1 MTSSIEELQNAPA
14 QKSVAFAD
22 RDPGFTSLGSL
33 EVALSLLS
41 LGIGRFWLGSK
52 LRRYLWSN
60 TKILGHPL
68 VYDGDARISLL
79 QFAAGAAALVGIGLA
94 LDRLESR
101 VLAEHEAY
109 LFLAAAISAFAYWR
123 AMEFADWRY
132 QLNHTLWRG
141 RRFRVEGSIV
151 AYFLHALAWG
161 TASAV
166 SLGLAW
172 PSAQA
177 ALNRYVLRHT
187 HYGSHCFEFVGS
199 STVLWSRGIFLLP
212 TWLWSRIL
220 LIISIPGVWVC
231 NKVLNEN
238 MQKMIDDEWAGSVAD
253 AAGRSMM
260 GYALIVIVLLP
271 IVAFAYPRF
280 VALIWKWR
288 LEGARFG
295 EAYVTSSLKLSSFM
309 GIYFVFYASV
319 AVFVLSTLLAL
330 STLEWQFA
338 DEPMQIVAVFY
349 YCVIGADAV
358 WNWLFAP
365 RFWATVIA
373 SLTLHDHNRIIL
385 GLAEENVG
393 SEMNADVLDGIR
405 VQTIAN

>member
-1 MTSSIEELQNAPA
+1 MQNSI
-14 QKSVAFAD
+14 SFAE
-22 RDPGFTSLGSL
+22 RDPGFSFIASLA
-33 EVALSLLS
+33 VAVSLLS
-41 LGIGRFWLGSK
+41 LGAGRFWLLSK

-60 TKILGHPL
+60 TKILGDPL
-68 VYDGDARISLL
+68 VYDGDARVALL
-79 QFAAGAAALVGIGLA
+79 RFAAGAAPLAGIGLV
-94 LDRLESR
+94 LYRLESP
-101 VLAEHEAY
+101 VMGEHEEY
-109 LFLAAAISAFAYWR
+109 LFLAVAISAFAYWR
-123 AMEFADWRY
+123 AMGFAGWRY
-132 QLNHTLWRG
+132 RLNHSLWRG
-141 RRFRVEGSIV
+141 RRFRAEGSVV

-161 TASAV
+161 AASAV

-177 ALNRYVLRHT
+177 ALNRYVLRNT

-220 LIISIPGVWVC
+220 LIISIPGIWVC
-231 NKVLNEN
+231 NAALNEYMLK
-238 MQKMIDDEWAGSVAD
+238 MQDDEWAGSAPD

-271 IVAFAYPRF
+271 VVAFAYPRF
-280 VALIWKWR
+280 VALTWKWR

-295 EAYVTSSLKLSSFM
+295 DAYVTSSLKLSSFM

-319 AVFVLSTLLAL
+319 AVFVLLTLLAL

-338 DEPMQIVAVFY
+338 DEPMHIVAVFY

-365 RFWATVIA
+365 RFWAAIVG
-373 SLTLHDHNRIIL
+373 SLTLHGHNRIIQD
-385 GLAEENVG
+385 LAEENVG
-393 SEMNADVLDGIR
+393 SEMNADILDSIR
-405 VQTIAN
+405 V

>member
-1 MTSSIEELQNAPA
+1 MSPRIEELPSAQT
-14 QKSVAFAD
+14 QKSISFAD
-22 RDPGFTSLGSL
+22 RDPGFALIGSL
-33 EVALSLLS
+33 AVAVSLLS
-41 LGIGRFWLGSK
+41 LGAGRFWLLSK

-60 TKILGHPL
+60 TKILGDPL
-68 VYDGDARISLL
+68 VYDGDARVALL
-79 QFAAGAAALVGIGLA
+79 QFAAGATPFVGIGFVLS
-94 LDRLESR
+94 RLESPIIDD
-101 VLAEHEAY
+101 EY
-109 LFLAAAISAFAYWR
+109 LFLAVAISAFAYWR
-123 AMEFADWRY
+123 AMGFADWRY
-132 QLNHTLWRG
+132 LLNHTLWRG
-141 RRFRVEGSIV
+141 RRFHAEGWIV

-187 HYGSHCFEFVGS
+187 HCGSRCFEFVGS

-212 TWLWSRIL
+212 AWLWSRIL
-220 LIISIPGVWVC
+220 LIISIPGIWVC
-231 NKVLNEN
+231 NTVLNEN
-238 MQKMIDDEWAGSVAD
+238 MQKMIDDESAGSVAD

-271 IVAFAYPRF
+271 VVAFAYPRF
-280 VALIWKWR
+280 VALTWKWR
-288 LEGARFG
+288 LEGARLG